1 MSSQPQDNA
10 GEFDDAIGVNDVDP
24 STGLS
29 RRSMLKRGA
38 VVGVA
43 AAWSV
48 PLVSAISMTSAH
60 ADSASSPG
68 LPPGGGGGQTIPST
82 PTPAPTTSSSSAPT
96 TATTTPSSGTHAT
109 TDANSA
115 DSGALAFTGVD
126 MPIGPTIAAGAAAI
140 AVGAGIL
147 AASRATKSEDGSP
160 RRAH

>member
-1 MSSQPQDNA
+1 MNSQLHDNA
-10 GEFDDAIGVNDVDP
+10 GEFDDAVGANDVDP
-24 STGLS
+24 TTGLS
-29 RRSMLKRGA
+29 RRSMLKRTA

-68 LPPGGGGGQTIPST
+68 VPPGGGGGQTIPSDT
-82 PTPAPTTSSSSAPT
+82 PTPSTSTPTTAPT
-96 TATTTPSSGTHAT
+96 TAITTASSATHAT
-109 TDANSA
+109 TETNNS
-115 DSGALAFTGVD
+115 DTGALAFTGVD

-147 AASRATKSEDGSP
+147 AASRATKSDDGSP
-160 RRAH
+160 GRAH